1 MVSNWPLDRFSD
13 ILAQR
18 LSTLPEVDGLLVRGA
33 VGAAWSFRWAAG
45 CLCVLSLPFL
55 GAAGPAVGFLGSCR
69 NKGSRMEPRMWGS
82 QDLDYPPWSGVS
94 PSEVSPGSM
103 GLMLAARL
111 VKKSLR
117 KKRASCRESSGSDP
131 GPGNGEGL
139 WLASAFA
146 DLLTWSTL
154 SLRGIMET
162 RRQHSGP
169 PTLLVGATCSALMV
183 S

>member
-1 MVSNWPLDRFSD
+1 M
-13 ILAQR
+13 Q
-18 LSTLPEVDGLLVRGA
+18 
-33 VGAAWSFRWAAG
+33 
-45 CLCVLSLPFL
+45 
-55 GAAGPAVGFLGSCR
+55 
-69 NKGSRMEPRMWGS
+69 GS
-82 QDLDYPPWSGVS
+82 QDLDSLPWPGLS
-94 PSEVSPGSM
+94 PSEVSPGTM

-117 KKRASCRESSGSDP
+117 KKRASCGESSGSDP

-139 WLASAFA
+139 KLGSAF
-146 DLLTWSTL
+146 DHLLTWSTL